1 LIFLR
6 ISVFHIGISERSLSL
21 FQVFETNK
29 MLILL
34 SNQSP
39 FLYNSF
45 RQRSHLKHHQA
56 KDHGTVKEFTCEI
69 CERQFVYRYELI
81 NHAKTCHKVKDNRL
95 FMEELKPDE
104 IDQGM
109 TIEFACEFCQK
120 RFSSMSMLQDHT
132 VAHHPSENSIGFV
145 IENDMD
151 MDQSNFIIEFEKN

>member
-1 LIFLR
+1 
-6 ISVFHIGISERSLSL
+6 
-21 FQVFETNK
+21 
-29 MLILL
+29 M
-34 SNQSP
+34 
-39 FLYNSF
+39 
-45 RQRSHLKHHQA
+45 
-56 KDHGTVKEFTCEI
+56 
-69 CERQFVYRYELI
+69 
-81 NHAKTCHKVKDNRL
+81 
-95 FMEELKPDE
+95 KPDE